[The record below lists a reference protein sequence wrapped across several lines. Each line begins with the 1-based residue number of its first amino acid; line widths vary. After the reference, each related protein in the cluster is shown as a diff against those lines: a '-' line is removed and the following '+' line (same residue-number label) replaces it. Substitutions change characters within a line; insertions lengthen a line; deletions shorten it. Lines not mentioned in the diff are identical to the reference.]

1 MKNLITRTL
10 AGTVYV
16 AVILAAILIDSNGIY
31 MLGLLFA
38 VLAGI
43 ELQNLC
49 CGKAQNVTEFLNKC
63 MTVLG
68 TAGCFAITVSPFIL
82 LNGWGVSKSS
92 YTIII
97 TSALAAISI
106 IGILAIAMR
115 FLLTLY
121 DKRPGALQRFAYSA
135 MGWIYIAVP
144 LGCMAVLGDTPGLGR
159 QVPLMLFVM
168 IWLNDTGAYC
178 VGSLCGKRRLFERLS
193 PKKSWEGFW
202 GGMAFSIIAGVVF
215 ALLSYSSGNTP
226 DMSEGLYAAAWA
238 LIGAAISVAA
248 TWGDLFESLIK
259 RTLGVKDSGHLIPG
273 HGGILD
279 RIDSLL
285 FAAPVMLMLQ
295 ILIFG

>member
-178 VGSLCGKRRLFERLS
+178 TGSLLGRHKMFPRVS
-193 PKKSWEGFW
+193 PKKSWEGFA
-202 GGMAFSIIAGVVF
+202 GGLLFCVAAAVGAWCFGIQGWNLWQWLVAGVV
-215 ALLSYSSGNTP
+215 AC
-226 DMSEGLYAAAWA
+226 AA
-238 LIGAAISVAA
+238 S
-248 TWGDLFESLIK
+248 TYGDLFESLLK
-259 RTLGVKDSGHLIPG
+259 RNAGIKDSGNLIPG

-285 FAAPVMLMLQ
+285 MVAPAFMLLV
-295 ILIFG
+295 LLF

>member
-10 AGTVYV
+10 AGIVYV
-16 AVILAAILIDSNGIY
+16 AVILAAILVDANGIY
-31 MLGLLFA
+31 LLGLLFTL
-38 VLAGI
+38 LAGI

-49 CGKAQNVTEFLNKC
+49 CGKAQSATEIVNKS
-63 MTVLG
+63 MAVLG
-68 TAGCFAITVSPFIL
+68 TVGSFAITVSPFIL
-82 LNGWGVSKSS
+82 FGGWGVSKSS
-92 YTIII
+92 FTAIM

-106 IGILAIAMR
+106 VGICAMAMR

-135 MGWIYIAVP
+135 MGWVYIAVP
-144 LGCMAVLGDTPGLGR
+144 LGCMASLTETACLGWR
-159 QVPLMLFVM
+159 VPLMLFVM

-215 ALLSYSSGNTP
+215 ALISYGDGSIMP
-226 DMSEGLYAAAWA
+226 MSKAMYVAVWGFT
-238 LIGAAISVAA
+238 GAAISAAA

-259 RTLGVKDSGHLIPG
+259 RTLGVKDSGRLIPG

-285 FAAPVMLMLQ
+285 FAAPVMLVIQ
-295 ILIFG
+295 LIFG